1 MDETLGLT
9 DRPQQRLL
17 PIPAAYVGA
26 RRHRGF
32 DIDENNKLVPSPAAQ
47 KAIATIRRLRKRGKS
62 LLAIRDT
69 VRKSGVS
76 ISHETV
82 RQVLARPEGAA

>member
-1 MDETLGLT
+1 
-9 DRPQQRLL
+9 
-17 PIPAAYVGA
+17 
-26 RRHRGF
+26 
-32 DIDENNKLVPSPAAQ
+32 VPSPAAQ

-69 VRKSGVS
+69 VRKSGVP